1 MLALPGE
8 LCRADQLVYPA
19 QNKLTTR
26 GGGVIAD
33 NKKLMQL
40 VCLAALMLLPGAAW
54 ACEPVGALGGLWE
67 TLGSFVDTVHL
78 LTLAVATVAVTA
90 GIFMASPIVWALE
103 WAAATSWKAATKTQP
118 AFGFWSV
125 FALVLAVMLIIF
137 GLFGIPV
144 FGKLFASYGADLPM
158 PTRLLVSGRY
168 LLVLP
173 LVVTGGLL
181 YRWRF
186 KSRRE
191 RYSLYVLAG
200 EALLSILVLWA
211 LYFPIFRMC

>member
-1 MLALPGE
+1 M
-8 LCRADQLVYPA
+8 
-19 QNKLTTR
+19 LTTR
-26 GGGVIAD
+26 GGVEITT
-33 NKKLMQL
+33 NKKQL
-40 VCLAALMLLPGAAW
+40 KFVCLAALMLLPGAAW

-67 TLGSFVDTVHL
+67 ALANFAESVHL
-78 LTLAVATVAVTA
+78 IVLVIAAVAVTA
-90 GIFMASPIVWALE
+90 GIFMASPIVMVLE
-103 WAAATSWKAATKTQP
+103 WAAAKSWKAATKTEF

-125 FALVLAVMLIIF
+125 FALVLAVLLMIF

-144 FGKLFASYGADLPM
+144 FDKLFDSYGADLPM
-158 PTRLLVSGRY
+158 PTRLLSSGRY

-191 RYSLYVLAG
+191 RYSLYLLAG

-211 LYFPIFRMC
+211 LYFPIFQMC